1 MMDVDG
7 GGTVS
12 LRELN
17 RVLMGEVIRFVSAD
31 FDHPDT
37 GLVFG
42 LDEEN
47 CVVIVTIEER
57 SAASAVPFLIERMRL
72 HAINEKLIKP
82 HNKKSLTF
90 LYEELLRI
98 NDDALTLSFDEPIL
112 IINKFCC
119 ALDIE
124 VDDDVYSITLP
135 TGAVYSPE
143 IFTGKIHE
151 AFRQVNP
158 LLNEIKVEFNIHR
171 RQITFRS
178 ETLTFR
184 LLFSTGPN
192 CRRSCR
198 YSFGFSAED
207 TTYQHVHVGQ
217 PMLMNLNLGIT
228 QGQMEVLMAE
238 LFAQYDRDGSGE
250 FEFEEFRDFY
260 IRYLDSEESIE
271 RLRKYAKHR
280 FRDVER
286 EKFVL
291 RQQHERKLKA
301 ERRKYLKIKNHDL
314 VADQK
319 KRYFEDSYV
328 DHYGIRRR
336 KYHHR
341 TIQSQPLPPPVVV
354 PEAPSEVPSD
364 VPSPAVVPSSSSADY
379 VEEVALHEDE
389 NAADVPIDNVQS
401 TTDNMIAVDTAP
413 PPNTVSVSAP
423 TSPVPSPTA
432 MIVRRNKK
440 LKRIAEMKKHGIP
453 KHKTVSRSAA
463 ASSSNVV
470 YNRTELM
477 ELQYRIKK
485 HVLSTF
491 AQLKKSSPGVSPL
504 ERLTALSHCFQ
515 EILPCPAVTVSQGVL
530 DDRLS
535 PSNNVVDVQVLPA
548 SKVHPAMMNYYCLK
562 EDHSGR
568 SQEELFNSS
577 VLHPA
582 FFTADYIRQS
592 SRHSYVALSLARLL
606 KSDRSV
612 GVQYRAEKGI
622 TKRYHIIPPEDIPP
636 LRHGRK
642 QPTHDMNRKKISY
655 AHINDGGR
663 KRVSFL
669 DMEVNALNK
678 PKGQSVLARLT
689 IQSIRLEDLRAGIH
703 LQYPSPFVSMQCG
716 EGKFV
721 TEIYSL
727 AGMTNTYQL
736 TG

>member
-17 RVLMGEVIRFVSAD
+17 RVLMGEVIRYVSAD

-47 CVVIVTIEER
+47 CVIIVTIEER
-57 SAASAVPFLIERMRL
+57 SAAAAVPFLIERMRL

-98 NDDALTLSFDEPIL
+98 NDEALTLSFDEPL
-112 IINKFCC
+112 MIINKFCC

-143 IFTGKIHE
+143 VFASKIQE

-178 ETLTFR
+178 ETVTFR

-207 TTYQHVHVGQ
+207 TAYQHVHVGQ

-238 LFAQYDRDGSGE
+238 LFAQFDKDGSGE

-271 RLRKYAKHR
+271 RMRKYAKHR

-301 ERRKYLKIKNHDL
+301 ERRKYLKVKNHDL
-314 VADQK
+314 LAEQK
-319 KRYFEDSYV
+319 RKYFEDSYV

-341 TIQSQPLPPPVVV
+341 TIQSQPPPPDTVNV
-354 PEAPSEVPSD
+354 PAPSED
-364 VPSPAVVPSSSSADY
+364 PSPTDAPSTAAIPSSSADSI
-379 VEEVALHEDE
+379 EEVAHHEDE
-389 NAADVPIDNVQS
+389 NVADVPIDNVQS
-401 TTDNMIAVDTAP
+401 ITDNVIAVDTSHSGA
-413 PPNTVSVSAP
+413 VSESAP
-423 TSPVPSPTA
+423 TSPVPSPAA

-440 LKRIAEMKKHGIP
+440 LKRIAEMKKRGIP

-463 ASSSNVV
+463 ASSSNFV
-470 YNRTELM
+470 YNRTEMM

-535 PSNNVVDVQVLPA
+535 ATNSVVDVQVLPA

-568 SQEELFNSS
+568 RPNEIFNSS

-582 FFTADYIRQS
+582 FFTADYVRQS
-592 SRHSYVALSLARLL
+592 SRHSFVALSLARLL
-606 KSDRSV
+606 KSDRSI
-612 GVQYRAEKGI
+612 GMQYRAEKGI
-622 TKRYHIIPPEDIPP
+622 TKRYHVIPPEDIPP
-636 LRHGRK
+636 LRNGRK
-642 QPTHDMNRKKISY
+642 APTHDMNRKRISY

-669 DMEVNALNK
+669 DMEVNAFNK
-678 PKGQSVLARLT
+678 PRGQSVLARLT

-703 LQYPSPFVSMQCG
+703 LQSPSPFVSMQCG
-716 EGKFV
+716 ESKFV

-727 AGMTNTYQL
+727 AGMANSY
-736 TG
+736 